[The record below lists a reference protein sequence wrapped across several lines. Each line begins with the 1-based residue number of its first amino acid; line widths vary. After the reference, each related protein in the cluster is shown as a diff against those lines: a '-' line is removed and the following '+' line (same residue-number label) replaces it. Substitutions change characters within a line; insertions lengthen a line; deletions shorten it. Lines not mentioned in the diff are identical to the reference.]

1 MQFCLVRKTVPTHC
15 TTILKLR
22 LRKFVFGL
30 GSASFKIPKIMVG
43 ATIFEFCKGLFDR
56 ERLIIEGVLYI
67 WVALTSERLVSRF
80 FHFKLLSFTSTS
92 TNLMSYDMI
101 NPLII
106 FFVFVS
112 SITTQQFNKYITD
125 Q

>member
-1 MQFCLVRKTVPTHC
+1 
-15 TTILKLR
+15 
-22 LRKFVFGL
+22 
-30 GSASFKIPKIMVG
+30 MVG

-56 ERLIIEGVLYI
+56 KRLIIERVLYI

-101 NPLII
+101 NSLII

>member
-1 MQFCLVRKTVPTHC
+1 
-15 TTILKLR
+15 
-22 LRKFVFGL
+22 
-30 GSASFKIPKIMVG
+30 MVG

-56 ERLIIEGVLYI
+56 ESLIIERVLYI

-92 TNLMSYDMI
+92 TNLMSYDIYMI

-106 FFVFVS
+106 LLKRVPATQTLEFQGS
-112 SITTQQFNKYITD
+112 SGTGRLLLVKGAGYLKKLKRFSNGPPHFILAF
-125 Q
+125 

>member
-1 MQFCLVRKTVPTHC
+1 
-15 TTILKLR
+15 
-22 LRKFVFGL
+22 
-30 GSASFKIPKIMVG
+30 MVG

-56 ERLIIEGVLYI
+56 ERLIIERVLYI

>member
-1 MQFCLVRKTVPTHC
+1 
-15 TTILKLR
+15 
-22 LRKFVFGL
+22 
-30 GSASFKIPKIMVG
+30 MVG

-56 ERLIIEGVLYI
+56 ERLIIERVLYI

-101 NPLII
+101 NPLFI